1 VRTSRKQI
9 LLAVAVSLSLGTS
22 SDLATALKGLPP
34 VSSEQELGG
43 AQHPQLR
50 SPLGPVYARF
60 GSDLDIIDNEMCVR
74 SLCFAVTAMSAE
86 WVAGA
91 DDVASQCG
99 RESTDS
105 S

>member
-1 VRTSRKQI
+1 V
-9 LLAVAVSLSLGTS
+9 
-22 SDLATALKGLPP
+22 D
-34 VSSEQELGG
+34 
-43 AQHPQLR
+43 
-50 SPLGPVYARF
+50 

>member
-1 VRTSRKQI
+1 VSTMGARSVLPIRAECP
-9 LLAVAVSLSLGTS
+9 LSGSSHVAAYFRV
-22 SDLATALKGLPP
+22 
-34 VSSEQELGG
+34 
-43 AQHPQLR
+43 
-50 SPLGPVYARF
+50 

>member
-1 VRTSRKQI
+1 MIWQRMPLSSAIFLRGSATPRRRC
-9 LLAVAVSLSLGTS
+9 LVAGQPA
-22 SDLATALKGLPP
+22 D
-34 VSSEQELGG
+34 G
-43 AQHPQLR
+43 ADD
-50 SPLGPVYARF
+50 VD

>member
-1 VRTSRKQI
+1 MN
-9 LLAVAVSLSLGTS
+9 
-22 SDLATALKGLPP
+22 DLAADAP
-34 VSSEQELGG
+34 VERDFPARIGHAACRCLVAGQPADG
-43 AQHPQLR
+43 ADD
-50 SPLGPVYARF
+50 VD

>member
-1 VRTSRKQI
+1 MIWQRMPLSSAISLRGSATPRRRY
-9 LLAVAVSLSLGTS
+9 LVAGQPA
-22 SDLATALKGLPP
+22 D
-34 VSSEQELGG
+34 G
-43 AQHPQLR
+43 ADD
-50 SPLGPVYARF
+50 VD